1 MARIRSFAGIPIRR
15 KRVNN
20 GNINTTPEDVNTRT
34 MREVTDVIRKNAKD
48 DSSRT
53 PKMAERNQQ
62 VC

>member
-34 MREVTDVIRKNAKD
+34 MREVTDVIRKKAKV
-48 DSSRT
+48 DSSST
-53 PKMAERNQQ
+53 PVKG
-62 VC
+62 